1 MYINQELD
9 FLVDNIEEKNI
20 VEMPEIVFEN
30 PTENNLIPRVGLYLG
45 LDISETSTGVCLY
58 ENGEKVSANIYLET
72 PADIDFREVRLR
84 RELKKDLS
92 ELIVGKS
99 FNLIIIEDAFQGVN
113 PSTTRLLY
121 ALNTAIDELIL
132 DGVCKCEK
140 FLRVSNKTWKSWLF
154 TIDSEGIFKGLKD
167 KIKIE
172 KCLELLGVHDSGEG
186 YQDRLDSCG
195 MLLGYFLCKD
205 KIKEKSNKKRVA
217 FEDIDFDYQEDIDLA
232 VMNIKAEVG
241 GISIG
246 FVDEPSWSKKKMVD
260 YLTENPSKVL
270 VTKDLVRLGFFA
282 DKLGLPYFEDGAYF
296 AFWVKPKKLKKY
308 VKE

>member
-1 MYINQELD
+1 MFVNQELD
-9 FLVDNIEEKNI
+9 FLVDNEVEENIIETPELDYEKPS
-20 VEMPEIVFEN
+20 ED
-30 PTENNLIPRVGLYLG
+30 NLIPRDGFFLG

-72 PADIDFREVRLR
+72 PATVDFREVRLR

-92 ELIVGKS
+92 QLVEGKS
-99 FNLIIIEDAFQGVN
+99 FNLIIIEDAFQGIN

-132 DGVCKCEK
+132 DGVCSCEK

-167 KIKIE
+167 KVKIE
-172 KCLELLGVHDSGEG
+172 KCLEILGVHDEGEG

-205 KIKEKSNKKRVA
+205 SIKEKVTKKRVS
-217 FEDIDFDYQEDIDLA
+217 FEDIDYDYQEDIDLA
-232 VMNIKAEVG
+232 VMNIKSEVG

-260 YLTENPSKVL
+260 YLTENPNQVL
-270 VTKDLVRLGFFA
+270 VTKDLIRLGFFA
-282 DKLGLPYFEDGAYF
+282 DKLGLPYFEEGAYF
-296 AFWVKPKKLKKY
+296 AFWIKPKKLKKY

>member
-1 MYINQELD
+1 MFVNQELD
-9 FLVDNIEEKNI
+9 FLEDNIGKENT
-20 VEMPEIVFEN
+20 VEISSITFEN
-30 PTENNLIPRVGLYLG
+30 PSENNLIPRDGFFLG
-45 LDISETSTGVCLY
+45 LDISENSTGVCLY

-72 PADIDFREVRLR
+72 PANSDFREVRLR
-84 RELKKDLS
+84 RELKENLAT
-92 ELIVGKS
+92 LIKGKS
-99 FNLIIIEDAFQGVN
+99 FNLIIIEDAFQGIN

-132 DGVCKCEK
+132 DKVCSCEK

-154 TIDSEGIFKGLKD
+154 TIDSEGMFKGLKD

-172 KCLELLGVHDSGEG
+172 KCLELLGVHDEGEG

-205 KIKEKSNKKRVA
+205 RVIEKSTKKRVA
-217 FEDIDFDYQEDIDLA
+217 FEDIDYEYQEDIDLA
-232 VMNIKAEVG
+232 VMDIRSE
-241 GISIG
+241 IG
-246 FVDEPSWSKKKMVD
+246 SVSLSFVDEPSWSKKKMLD
-260 YLTENPSKVL
+260 YLTENPSQVF
-270 VTKDLVRLGFFA
+270 VTKDLVRLGFLA
-282 DKLGLPYFEDGAYF
+282 DKLGLPYFAEGAYF